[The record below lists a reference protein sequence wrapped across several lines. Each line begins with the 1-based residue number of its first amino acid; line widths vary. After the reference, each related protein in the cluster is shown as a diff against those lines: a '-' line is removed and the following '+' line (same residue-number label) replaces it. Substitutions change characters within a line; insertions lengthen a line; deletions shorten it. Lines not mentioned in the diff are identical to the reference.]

1 MVSNSL
7 RVCGVCESG
16 GICDL
21 QGYSRKLDVVFTM
34 TTMSSLC
41 SSILIGWRLECSHEQ

>member
-21 QGYSRKLDVVFTM
+21 QGYSRKLDVVFTNYYDHDEFVM
-34 TTMSSLC
+34 FFDPNRMEVGMFS
-41 SSILIGWRLECSHEQ
+41 